1 MAAGR
6 RPGDYAARIDGSR
19 AWQREGRFR
28 HRLGTICPWLLIPRG
43 WPPTTFSAEECGRV
57 SSENERGW
65 TARLT
70 YDDEVVVY
78 CPECDE
84 RESGRIAD

>member
-1 MAAGR
+1 MAVDPAWL
-6 RPGDYAARIDGSR
+6 AANHL
-19 AWQREGRFR
+19 Q
-28 HRLGTICPWLLIPRG
+28 C
-43 WPPTTFSAEECGRV
+43 EECGRV

-78 CPECDE
+78 CPECDG
-84 RESGRIAD
+84 REFGS